1 MPERESEQKLDTRLQ
16 AVPIPGDLL
25 RRLRGIT
32 VLTDEELDHR
42 LRSVPTPRGLVE
54 RIRRV
59 VADEETDRQLR
70 DVPPRP
76 QVVARARVIPMR
88 RRRSAVGRLAL
99 AASMLIALG
108 AGYFS
113 ALGGLLS
120 IFRPTPRDPISVVF
134 IDEGPLEI
142 ISPTDN
148 TVTIVP
154 TPGVDHLAVT
164 PDGSISREPEFVLI
178 QTIQSL
184 DPGPAGELFQEIGTV
199 WRPTDNWLLLRWGVL
214 GYSYHETEVLPDL
227 RTTTVPM
234 ARGIKAP
241 LARGFD
247 REFLYSRGINPPVLV
262 ASDGSSRSINAPLAT
277 DTSSLDLARRLIAEG
292 RLPHPEQ
299 VHAEHF
305 VAAMDYQYAPA
316 KPGSL
321 AIRTAAGASVFSP
334 GAAGL
339 VQIGVKAGVPDKR
352 TLPAT
357 DLIVVLDTSNSM
369 NWEGKLDAAR
379 RGLEGFVKHLG
390 PDDRFSLIVFNDEV
404 FHVVDEAGPDDAEE
418 IVGLLE
424 HLRARGGANLGSAL
438 QLALSAAFGN
448 SSESQPAR
456 RLVLITDSVSALSRD
471 ESRAIEGMLRE
482 TALANFRFD
491 VFDLSS
497 EREPAGALVS
507 LTAPSDGLVRSV
519 RTADQVC
526 WSLVETLTGDSS
538 LVASEARLHVQFNPK
553 AVAAY
558 RLIGHEAT
566 DLGGLLPASV
576 ESDLR
581 VGQEATALFEVWL
594 YPNDE
599 NDVATV
605 RLQWTE
611 PESGQSRSAPEQ
623 RISRIQ
629 FATSFDGAP
638 ICLQAA
644 AIAAEMGE
652 ILRQSFNFS
661 VPSQNVYLFRPK
673 PRSLDEVLTATRRV
687 NRQLAERA
695 DFQRFV
701 SLVERASRIS
711 TERRASLARAGARGI
726 IRGRWRESRD

>member
-1 MPERESEQKLDTRLQ
+1 M
-16 AVPIPGDLL
+16 
-25 RRLRGIT
+25 
-32 VLTDEELDHR
+32 
-42 LRSVPTPRGLVE
+42 
-54 RIRRV
+54 
-59 VADEETDRQLR
+59 
-70 DVPPRP
+70 
-76 QVVARARVIPMR
+76 
-88 RRRSAVGRLAL
+88 
-99 AASMLIALG
+99 
-108 AGYFS
+108 
-113 ALGGLLS
+113 
-120 IFRPTPRDPISVVF
+120 
-134 IDEGPLEI
+134 
-142 ISPTDN
+142 
-148 TVTIVP
+148 
-154 TPGVDHLAVT
+154 
-164 PDGSISREPEFVLI
+164 
-178 QTIQSL
+178 
-184 DPGPAGELFQEIGTV
+184 
-199 WRPTDNWLLLRWGVL
+199 
-214 GYSYHETEVLPDL
+214 
-227 RTTTVPM
+227 
-234 ARGIKAP
+234 
-241 LARGFD
+241 
-247 REFLYSRGINPPVLV
+247 
-262 ASDGSSRSINAPLAT
+262 
-277 DTSSLDLARRLIAEG
+277 
-292 RLPHPEQ
+292 
-299 VHAEHF
+299 
-305 VAAMDYQYAPA
+305 
-316 KPGSL
+316 
-321 AIRTAAGASVFSP
+321 
-334 GAAGL
+334 
-339 VQIGVKAGVPDKR
+339 
-352 TLPAT
+352 
-357 DLIVVLDTSNSM
+357 
-369 NWEGKLDAAR
+369 
-379 RGLEGFVKHLG
+379 
-390 PDDRFSLIVFNDEV
+390 
-404 FHVVDEAGPDDAEE
+404 
-418 IVGLLE
+418 
-424 HLRARGGANLGSAL
+424 
-438 QLALSAAFGN
+438 
-448 SSESQPAR
+448 
-456 RLVLITDSVSALSRD
+456 
-471 ESRAIEGMLRE
+471 
-482 TALANFRFD
+482 
-491 VFDLSS
+491 SS
-497 EREPAGALVS
+497 EREPAGALES
-507 LTAPSDGLVRSV
+507 LTALSDGLVRSV

-526 WSLVETLTGDSS
+526 WSLVETLTGDTS